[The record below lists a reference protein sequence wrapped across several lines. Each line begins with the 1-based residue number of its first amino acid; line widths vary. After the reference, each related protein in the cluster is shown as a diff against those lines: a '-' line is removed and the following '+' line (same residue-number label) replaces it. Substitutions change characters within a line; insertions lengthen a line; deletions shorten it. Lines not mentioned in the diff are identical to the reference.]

1 MSEQTSPPA
10 IVDASGAIAAMGMM
24 IRVLID
30 THPDP
35 KALSEAW
42 LAYTSTAHANTN
54 LEVIAGETTP
64 GYYASLKKWLGI
76 FDSAIARA
84 RAER

>member
-1 MSEQTSPPA
+1 MSEQTSPP
-10 IVDASGAIAAMGMM
+10 ILIDASGAISAMGLML
-24 IRVLID
+24 RVLID

-64 GYYASLKKWLGI
+64 DYYASLKRWLGI

-84 RAER
+84 NDDR